1 MNQADE
7 LLKQIEAGSI
17 EAFELFYEQYHR
29 FVFSI
34 AFKHLQNQQEAE
46 DVSHE
51 VFLEV
56 SRKAGQYQPSRG
68 SVEAWLAIKTK
79 SRSIDWVKRKKE
91 YACDHINEYQEK
103 ERQQVQ
109 LEENVLRKLDREA
122 LTKAISQLPYS
133 QKQAIYHSYYQELS
147 HREIAEKLK
156 APLGSVKSA
165 IRYGLKNL
173 RKYISESKRIQ
184 SVKGEDKYDL

>member
-1 MNQADE
+1 MNRADE

-51 VFLEV
+51 VFIEV
-56 SRKAGQYQPSRG
+56 ARKAGQYESSRG
-68 SVEAWLAIKTK
+68 SVEAWIAIKTR
-79 SRSIDWVKRKKE
+79 SRSIDWLKRKKE
-91 YACDHINEYQEK
+91 YAYENINEFQEK
-103 ERQQVQ
+103 KHQVQ

-122 LTKAISQLPYS
+122 LTTAMSRLPYP
-133 QKQAIYHSYYQELS
+133 QRQAIYHSYFKELS
-147 HREIAEKLK
+147 HREIADKLQ

-165 IRYGLKNL
+165 IRYGLNNL
-173 RKYISESKRIQ
+173 RKYLSESKRFQ
-184 SVKGEDKYDL
+184 SMKGEDKYDM